1 MRQRT
6 TLLYLCLLA
15 TSAIGGNAVDTLL
28 STDPMTE
35 AERAFA
41 SGDRRHI
48 VVPVC
53 GSQPGEV
60 IPGWP
65 LGESSQTWDAMKNGR
80 RPISCND
87 LGDDPKSRTFM
98 RVAQYAEQYNRTL
111 LKLEVPAKR

>member
-1 MRQRT
+1 MLRQRIA
-6 TLLYLCLLA
+6 LLYLSLLA
-15 TSAIGGNAVDTLL
+15 TSATGGNTVDTLL
-28 STDPMTE
+28 STDPVTE

-65 LGESSQTWDAMKNGR
+65 LEESSQTSDAMEKGR

-98 RVAQYAEQYNRTL
+98 RVARYAEQYNRTL
-111 LKLEVPAKR
+111 LKLEVSAK